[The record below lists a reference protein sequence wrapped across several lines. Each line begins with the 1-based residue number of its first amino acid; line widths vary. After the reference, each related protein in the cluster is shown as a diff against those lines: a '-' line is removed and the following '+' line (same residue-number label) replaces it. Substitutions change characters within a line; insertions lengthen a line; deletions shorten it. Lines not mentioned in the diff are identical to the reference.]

1 MDENRWPSPDQYHLI
16 RLLIRTK
23 RADRHGDPEMGQ
35 SDPALVP
42 RLPTQDTLA
51 MLTNDHHTG
60 AEHAVQQNLP
70 GRRVADRARTQA

>member
-1 MDENRWPSPDQYHLI
+1 
-16 RLLIRTK
+16 
-23 RADRHGDPEMGQ
+23 MGQ